1 MPRRPTM
8 KDIAQ
13 ATGFSLSTI
22 SRALSNKADVD
33 PETHRKIVDAAR
45 QIGYRPNKLARS
57 LRLSTTKTIGVIIA
71 DISNPYFGA
80 LVKGIEK
87 EARRAGQSVIL
98 FDTNEDYSREEEAV
112 AVMLEEQVAGVVL
125 TPTQRETG
133 TVERLLEARLPLVL
147 ASRRFSSIKTNYV
160 ITDDLHGGS
169 LATEHLIALG
179 HKRIG
184 MINGPM
190 SISSAAERYA
200 GYRQAMERHGLPIEE
215 ALVSTG
221 SVSIDDGFD
230 AASAL
235 LDLGPHPTA
244 IFAFSDFVA
253 FGVMKA
259 IRERGLR
266 VPEDISVVGYD
277 DNQFASCL
285 ETPLTTVR
293 VPKEQLG
300 MEAAQVLQRQIE
312 GGQPLRQVE
321 LLVDLVERESTS
333 PCTQSDLA
341 AHS

>member
-1 MPRRPTM
+1 MANRPTM
-8 KDIAQ
+8 KDIAK
-13 ATGFSLSTI
+13 ATGFSLSTV
-22 SRALSNKADVD
+22 SRALSDKPDVA
-33 PETHRKIVDAAR
+33 PQTHERIRDAAR
-45 QIGYRPNKLARS
+45 QMGYRPNKLARS
-57 LRLSTTKTIGVIIA
+57 LRLSTTKTIGVIIS

-80 LVKGIEK
+80 LVKGIER
-87 EARRAGQSVIL
+87 EARRAGHSVIL

-112 AVMLEEQVAGVVL
+112 AVMLEEQVAGVIL
-125 TPTQRETG
+125 TPTQRKPG
-133 TVERLLEARLPLVL
+133 TVERLLEARVPLVL
-147 ASRRFSSIKTNYV
+147 ASRRFSGIKTNYV
-160 ITDDLHGGS
+160 VTDDVHGGL

-190 SISSAAERYA
+190 HISSAAERFE
-200 GYRQAMERHGLPIEE
+200 GYRQTLESHGLSVEDSY
-215 ALVSTG
+215 VTTG
-221 SVSIDDGFD
+221 SVSIDDGF
-230 AASAL
+230 AAARIL
-235 LDLGPHPTA
+235 LDRKPFPTA

-312 GGQPLRQVE
+312 GSQPLRQVE
-321 LLVDLVERESTS
+321 LLVDLVKRESTS
-333 PCTQSDLA
+333 QSTQKDDVS
-341 AHS
+341 H